1 MLEIAW
7 NPALS
12 RESSVGRMS
21 IDKHLVL
28 EKFNQAISGDLDSFL
43 LQNFFASDNDSLSA
57 AILGKVS
64 EDNTIRLISEMIS
77 FKMLSKKELF

>member
-43 LQNFFASDNDSLSA
+43 LQNFFC
-57 AILGKVS
+57 
-64 EDNTIRLISEMIS
+64 IR
-77 FKMLSKKELF
+77 